1 MKIFE
6 NFDIKSFAKEKMIIC
21 AHRGAWTGNI
31 PCNSLPAYEI
41 ALAQGADMIETDV
54 TASADGELFIFH
66 PGQEKRQLGKDI
78 DIRTMKAD
86 EIRDL
91 RMVTI
96 DGTETAHRLLT
107 LDELLEHFKGR
118 CYINIDKFGDN
129 PELIVKKI
137 QKHNISEQIIVKS
150 APKPKSLDVMEALAP
165 DIQYLAIIG
174 NYNSD
179 YHAELM
185 SKKMN
190 YVGLEVVFA
199 EEDAYIA
206 SDEFIERV
214 HNDGRLIWGNSI
226 LYNYKKLLA
235 ASHSDDT
242 ALTGD
247 MDIGWGYFAK
257 KKFDIIQTDWPLAL
271 SIYLEKTG
279 QMYKK

>member
-1 MKIFE
+1 MS
-6 NFDIKSFAKEKMIIC
+6 NFDILNSAKEKMIIC
-21 AHRGAWTGNI
+21 AHRGVWTGNI

-66 PGQEKRQLGKDI
+66 PEQEKRQLGKDI

-86 EIRDL
+86 EVREL
-91 RMVTI
+91 HMVTL
-96 DGTETAHRLLT
+96 DGTATAHKLLT
-107 LDELLEHFKGR
+107 LDDLLEHFKDR

-129 PELIVKKI
+129 PELIVKKLK
-137 QKHNISEQIIVKS
+137 KHNIAEQIIVKS
-150 APKPKSLDVMEALAP
+150 SPKPKSLDVMESLAP
-165 DIQYLAIIG
+165 EIQYLGVIG
-174 NYNSD
+174 NYNAD
-179 YHAELM
+179 YHTELM
-185 SKKMN
+185 NRKMN

-214 HNDGRLIWGNSI
+214 HGDGKLIWGNSI

-242 ALTGD
+242 ALTED

-257 KKFDIIQTDWPLAL
+257 KGFDIIQTDWPLAL
-271 SIYLEKTG
+271 SLYLEKTG

>member
-1 MKIFE
+1 MKS
-6 NFDIKSFAKEKMIIC
+6 FDIKEFAKEKMIIC
-21 AHRGAWTGNI
+21 AHRGVWTGNI

-41 ALAQGADMIETDV
+41 ALAQGSDMIETDV

-66 PGQEKRQLGKDI
+66 PGQEKRQLGLDI
-78 DIRTMKAD
+78 DIRTMPAND
-86 EIRDL
+86 VREL
-91 RMVTI
+91 HMVTL
-96 DGTETAHRLLT
+96 DGTATEHKLLT

-129 PELIVKKI
+129 PELIVKKLK
-137 QKHNISEQIIVKS
+137 KHNIADQIIVKS
-150 APKPKSLDVMEALAP
+150 TPKPKSLDVMEALAP
-165 DIQYLAIIG
+165 EIQYLGIMG

-179 YHAELM
+179 YHTELM
-185 SKKMN
+185 NRKMN

-214 HNDGRLIWGNSI
+214 HSDGRLIWGNSI

-242 ALTGD
+242 ALTQD

-271 SIYLEKTG
+271 SLYLEKTG